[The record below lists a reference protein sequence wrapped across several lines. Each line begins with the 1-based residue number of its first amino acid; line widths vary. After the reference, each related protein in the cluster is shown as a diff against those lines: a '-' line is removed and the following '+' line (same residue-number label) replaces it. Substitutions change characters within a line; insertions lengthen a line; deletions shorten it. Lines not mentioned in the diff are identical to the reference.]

1 MEGSRKNALLELLV
15 DVRRVAAHDEA
26 AHSRLRNGEMRQLT
40 AYPYCSADVSFIT
53 LSTYRRY
60 QGLRDHRSS
69 VSSRDTA
76 R

>member
-1 MEGSRKNALLELLV
+1 MSHNNLPV
-15 DVRRVAAHDEA
+15 VV
-26 AHSRLRNGEMRQLT
+26 AHSPTDSSARFTILSSPF
-40 AYPYCSADVSFIT
+40 ASAHPYCSADVSFIT